1 MNRLLTVK
9 RVLKGE
15 KPMDDLCCGWWTS
28 QHHLAHEG
36 SRLVPVGTDPE
47 QSSCLENPSCRSA
60 LEDSSGNDAVNR
72 RRHQPGH
79 LRGIVLKLS
88 AHWLL
93 TLHTTQ
99 HPCLVTSKMA
109 QQTIPAHE
117 NENAFISQQTLYWVV
132 VWYTCSSIIGG
143 YIYLT
148 WAYSFCKKKKTT
160 TFEFYCFCPIQGSR
174 CRPSNPFM
182 IVAMNTTG
190 DCIFPSWKVSS
201 PGSNALSLFLF
212 FPWTIL

>member
-15 KPMDDLCCGWWTS
+15 KPMDDLWCGWWTS

-36 SRLVPVGTDPE
+36 SRLVPVGTDPD

-148 WAYSFCKKKKTT
+148 WAYSFCKKKKQPHLSFTVSV
-160 TFEFYCFCPIQGSR
+160 QSKGL
-174 CRPSNPFM
+174 
-182 IVAMNTTG
+182 VADPQT
-190 DCIFPSWKVSS
+190 PSW
-201 PGSNALSLFLF
+201 L
-212 FPWTIL
+212 